1 MIHFCKWK
9 QHMDPF
15 FGTCSH
21 IKTTHRSPRD
31 IPEIPTAPTVT
42 GAKLLPGPGSRR
54 HHFVH
59 CFGMFF

>member
-15 FGTCSH
+15 FGTRSH

-31 IPEIPTAPTVT
+31 IPETPIATRT
-42 GAKLLPGPGSRR
+42 KSLPGPGSRR